1 MRASIY
7 LGEWGSQLLAGVV
20 AIRKRCRPRARIV
33 GHVLGLG
40 DDLMAVDSGR
50 DHRLDDG
57 GDRQGEDHPGGTH
70 QRPPDDDRADRD
82 GRVDRHG
89 LRRDFGGDDEV
100 LELLVRDQPHQDP
113 HRLPEVVG
121 QGDEHGEGRTHVGAD
136 YGEELAEDPDPDP
149 HRQGV
154 VDADHQQEADRERA
168 GHERQD
174 HPRIDVPAG
183 LVDGDLP
190 DPQRFPLAVGGEE
203 RQDGAPQLGAFR
215 HHVEGEQGDGEGL
228 EDHAHH
234 RRPDAEDPTGD
245 SRAHLL
251 EEVPQPR
258 EFALG
263 FGVEEADVQP
273 PVQLVLDGGDVL
285 RDRGDQIRR
294 LGHDS
299 RDHRCQQTQD
309 EQGRHQE
316 HRPGGKP
323 SPPASSV
330 EELDGRLQGHG
341 DEQRHEDHVEE
352 AAQLEQQPQ
361 GGGDTHEGD
370 RHRQRRPPKRTGV
383 HLATGSVGHPLSVE
397 RGPAVPLSS
406 RRPGGIRSVTRTDRR
421 MMDQPIV
428 WRPDEERAS
437 RTHTARFMARHGIA
451 TYDELYARSI
461 DDPEWFWD
469 AVVDYL
475 GIPFTQPYRQVMDL
489 SRGAPWARWFV
500 GGQVNLSAA
509 CVDRWVES
517 QGDLPAVIGER
528 EDGES
533 VAWTFSELREV
544 VSRLAGGLARLGVQ
558 PGDAVGVFL
567 PMSPEAIAAFL
578 ATARVG
584 AEFIPIF
591 SGYAAEAVA
600 NRLLDPRPRVL
611 ICADG
616 FFRRGRLVEMK
627 EVADAA
633 VDIAGGGID
642 HVVVVHYAGRDDTP
656 WTEGRDVAWAD
667 VLRSEPADALPVDSE
682 HPVMIAYTSGT
693 TGRPKGSVHVH
704 GGFTVKIAQEG
715 AFLTDVHPG
724 DRLMWATDMGWIMGP
739 WMTVAALANGATAV
753 TYDGAPD
760 HPGPDRLWEVAEK
773 HRLTHLGLSPTLI
786 RALQPHGADQA
797 RRHDLS
803 SLRAFGSTGEPL
815 NPDPWWWLFREV
827 GGEQV
832 PIVNISGGTEIA
844 AVILGVN

>member
-1 MRASIY
+1 
-7 LGEWGSQLLAGVV
+7 
-20 AIRKRCRPRARIV
+20 
-33 GHVLGLG
+33 
-40 DDLMAVDSGR
+40 
-50 DHRLDDG
+50 
-57 GDRQGEDHPGGTH
+57 
-70 QRPPDDDRADRD
+70 
-82 GRVDRHG
+82 
-89 LRRDFGGDDEV
+89 
-100 LELLVRDQPHQDP
+100 
-113 HRLPEVVG
+113 
-121 QGDEHGEGRTHVGAD
+121 
-136 YGEELAEDPDPDP
+136 
-149 HRQGV
+149 
-154 VDADHQQEADRERA
+154 
-168 GHERQD
+168 
-174 HPRIDVPAG
+174 
-183 LVDGDLP
+183 
-190 DPQRFPLAVGGEE
+190 
-203 RQDGAPQLGAFR
+203 
-215 HHVEGEQGDGEGL
+215 
-228 EDHAHH
+228 
-234 RRPDAEDPTGD
+234 
-245 SRAHLL
+245 
-251 EEVPQPR
+251 
-258 EFALG
+258 
-263 FGVEEADVQP
+263 
-273 PVQLVLDGGDVL
+273 
-285 RDRGDQIRR
+285 
-294 LGHDS
+294 
-299 RDHRCQQTQD
+299 
-309 EQGRHQE
+309 
-316 HRPGGKP
+316 
-323 SPPASSV
+323 
-330 EELDGRLQGHG
+330 
-341 DEQRHEDHVEE
+341 
-352 AAQLEQQPQ
+352 
-361 GGGDTHEGD
+361 
-370 RHRQRRPPKRTGV
+370 
-383 HLATGSVGHPLSVE
+383 
-397 RGPAVPLSS
+397 
-406 RRPGGIRSVTRTDRR
+406 
-421 MMDQPIV
+421 MDQPIV

-844 AVILGVN
+844 AVILGVNLLQGLKPSSLGGPSLGMAADVVDSQGRSVRGEVGELVLRAPWPGMTRGFWKEPERYLATYWERFEGVWVHGDWASIDEDGFWFLHGRSDDTLNIAGKRVGPAEIESAVVALDEVVMAAAIGVPDPVKGEAVVVYAVPSPDAVDDPTLADRVSEEIVRVLGKAFRPAAVHLVRDLPRTRSAKIMRRVVRALALGEDPGDLSSLENPESLSGIGRL

>member
-1 MRASIY
+1 
-7 LGEWGSQLLAGVV
+7 
-20 AIRKRCRPRARIV
+20 
-33 GHVLGLG
+33 
-40 DDLMAVDSGR
+40 
-50 DHRLDDG
+50 
-57 GDRQGEDHPGGTH
+57 
-70 QRPPDDDRADRD
+70 
-82 GRVDRHG
+82 
-89 LRRDFGGDDEV
+89 
-100 LELLVRDQPHQDP
+100 
-113 HRLPEVVG
+113 
-121 QGDEHGEGRTHVGAD
+121 
-136 YGEELAEDPDPDP
+136 
-149 HRQGV
+149 
-154 VDADHQQEADRERA
+154 
-168 GHERQD
+168 
-174 HPRIDVPAG
+174 
-183 LVDGDLP
+183 
-190 DPQRFPLAVGGEE
+190 
-203 RQDGAPQLGAFR
+203 
-215 HHVEGEQGDGEGL
+215 
-228 EDHAHH
+228 
-234 RRPDAEDPTGD
+234 
-245 SRAHLL
+245 
-251 EEVPQPR
+251 
-258 EFALG
+258 
-263 FGVEEADVQP
+263 
-273 PVQLVLDGGDVL
+273 
-285 RDRGDQIRR
+285 
-294 LGHDS
+294 
-299 RDHRCQQTQD
+299 
-309 EQGRHQE
+309 
-316 HRPGGKP
+316 
-323 SPPASSV
+323 
-330 EELDGRLQGHG
+330 
-341 DEQRHEDHVEE
+341 
-352 AAQLEQQPQ
+352 
-361 GGGDTHEGD
+361 
-370 RHRQRRPPKRTGV
+370 
-383 HLATGSVGHPLSVE
+383 
-397 RGPAVPLSS
+397 
-406 RRPGGIRSVTRTDRR
+406 
-421 MMDQPIV
+421 MDQPIV

-567 PMSPEAIAAFL
+567 PMSPEAVAAFL

-584 AEFIPIF
+584 AVFIPIF

-642 HVVVVHYAGRDDTP
+642 HVVVVRYAGRDDTP

-844 AVILGVN
+844 AVILGVNLLQGLKPSSLGGPSLGMAADVVDSQGRSVRGEVGELVLRAPWPGMTRGFWKEPERYLATYWERFEGVWVHGDWASIDEDGFWFLHGRSDDTLNIAGKRVGPAEIESAVGALDEVVMAAAIGVPDPVKGEAVVVYAVPSPDAVDDPTLADRVSEEIVRVLGKAFRPAAVHLVRDLPRTRSAKIMRRVVRALALGEDPGDLSSLENPESLSGIGRL